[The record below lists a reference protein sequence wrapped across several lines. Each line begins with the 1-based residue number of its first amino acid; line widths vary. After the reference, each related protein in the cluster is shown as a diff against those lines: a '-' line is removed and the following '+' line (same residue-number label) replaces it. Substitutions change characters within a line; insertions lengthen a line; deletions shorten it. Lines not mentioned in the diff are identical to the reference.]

1 MDSIT
6 GILIGNF
13 EEKDAARERGLA
25 LSRKLVRACRTTTIA
40 IHRKDRDTVK
50 KNLLTARNY
59 LREMNETLGKYPEIY
74 YKGPVGQAQQEYA
87 ECIITYSILCEN
99 KTLEELPTPQQMEVE
114 DSAYLNGLAEAGGEL
129 RRHVLDLIR
138 EDKPAEGEKYLQI
151 MDNIYSFLIMFD
163 YPDVI
168 TANLRRHTDV
178 LRSLNEKTRGDLTHA
193 LQQYKFQK
201 LMTNSQEINQ
211 I

>member
-59 LREMNETLGKYPEIY
+59 IQEMNETLGKYPEIY

-99 KTLEELPTPQQMEVE
+99 KTQRIANS
-114 DSAYLNGLAEAGGEL
+114 SADGS
-129 RRHVLDLIR
+129 RR
-138 EDKPAEGEKYLQI
+138 
-151 MDNIYSFLIMFD
+151 F
-163 YPDVI
+163 
-168 TANLRRHTDV
+168 
-178 LRSLNEKTRGDLTHA
+178 SL
-193 LQQYKFQK
+193 
-201 LMTNSQEINQ
+201 S
-211 I
+211 